1 MPSEKASALVL
12 RTIDFSETSLVVW
25 LFTRE
30 FGKIGALAKG
40 ARRLKTP
47 SSLLLT
53 Y

>member
-40 ARRLKTP
+40 AED
-47 SSLLLT
+47 
-53 Y
+53 